1 MKKIKLIFLVAF
13 FLATTGLVLA
23 EEGDVVILE
32 GEDVIASDLGVEEP
46 NILPDS
52 RFYFLKEWS
61 RGIGNFFTF
70 NPIKKAERKLTQA
83 NEKLIEA
90 KKIAEKTGN
99 ENIAVKAMEKYQI
112 AIEKAG
118 AKIEEIKE
126 GNQDNPR
133 FQELVDKFVGDNLTQ
148 SRLLNNL
155 RIRYENVSDEAREKA
170 EMLRERAEER
180 VGDVLEDIDNIDKEK
195 VDERLERI
203 LENSGEKINEVNTN
217 QVEALKRVQIKL
229 REKLPEASNADDV
242 LNKVIERKEEQIR
255 QREEIMQNTKPMSG
269 SVKAGLANPASVY
282 CLENGGELERKTNEK
297 GEYAIC
303 NLPNGA
309 RCEEWSFFN
318 GGCGK

>member
-180 VGDVLEDIDNIDKEK
+180 VGDVLEVEPEK
-195 VDERLERI
+195 AAQRLDRV
-203 LENSGEKINEVNTN
+203 LEKTQDGVREINTN
-217 QVEALKRVQIKL
+217 QIETLRRVQIKL
-229 REKLPEASNADDV
+229 QEKLPEASNADDV